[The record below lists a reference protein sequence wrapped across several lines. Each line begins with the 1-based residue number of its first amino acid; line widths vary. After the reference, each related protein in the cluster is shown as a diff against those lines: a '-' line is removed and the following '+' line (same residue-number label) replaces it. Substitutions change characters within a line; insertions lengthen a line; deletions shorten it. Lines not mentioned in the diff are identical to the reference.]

1 MVTPQRPALPPA
13 GCALFSPSWT
23 PPAAAPPAPR
33 HVTVGK
39 DRGRGAVAVTP
50 STPLAAVRSLVSG
63 SPAGGHAR
71 ACESPSLGAAV
82 REAEVLGSFA
92 GNSLCVGRLVCAS
105 NLRYRRHLRSHEA
118 ANFVG
123 YVGNSEAVVP
133 GFLTSVFSRP

>member
-1 MVTPQRPALPPA
+1 MVTPQRPALPPV

-39 DRGRGAVAVTP
+39 EVVRGGGAVAVTP

-82 REAEVLGSFA
+82 REEDVLGSFA
-92 GNSLCVGRLVCAS
+92 ENSLCVGRLVVIYVIVDTFA
-105 NLRYRRHLRSHEA
+105 LGV

-123 YVGNSEAVVP
+123 CVGNSEAVVP